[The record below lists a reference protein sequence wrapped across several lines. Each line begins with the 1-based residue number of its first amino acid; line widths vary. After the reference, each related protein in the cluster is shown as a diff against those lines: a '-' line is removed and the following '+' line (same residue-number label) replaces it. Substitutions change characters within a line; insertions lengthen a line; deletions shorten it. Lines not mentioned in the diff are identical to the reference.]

1 MDGWG
6 TDEKAVHDARRG
18 MLPQE
23 IVALKKEY
31 QAHFGRDLTSDI
43 KGEMS
48 GEDLAEAEAML
59 TADSVKSAVAQP
71 NNAANGGFFGLGTDE
86 DKIKSVLSS
95 LPDLDTRKKVADE
108 YKKTTGTKLGQMLQ
122 DEMSSY
128 DLAESKALPEGN

>member
-71 NNAANGGFFGLGTDE
+71 NNAANGGFLGLGTDE
-86 DKIKSVLSS
+86 VKIKSVLSS

-108 YKKTTGTKLGQMLQ
+108 YEKTTGTKLGQMLQ

>member
-71 NNAANGGFFGLGTDE
+71 NNAANGGFLGLGTDE
-86 DKIKSVLSS
+86 VKIKSVLSS